1 MAGSTEEAKLG
12 FDARPVYTLWQERCR
27 HGDLFVVQAEGGEL
41 SDQILRGGVNFLMK
55 AMPHCTGFVTL
66 YDLTAGLTG
75 FVKCAPAWMEFAL
88 QLRASSPGKQK
99 AVIIV
104 SPREAERSWTRWF
117 AKTIPREGVYIHTVA
132 TLEEAWAV
140 LEAPTLE
147 ETETEDGGSVADWVD
162 LMPSM

>member
-1 MAGSTEEAKLG
+1 
-12 FDARPVYTLWQERCR
+12 
-27 HGDLFVVQAEGGEL
+27 
-41 SDQILRGGVNFLMK
+41 
-55 AMPHCTGFVTL
+55 
-66 YDLTAGLTG
+66 
-75 FVKCAPAWMEFAL
+75 MEFAL